1 MAKLNVNTASR
12 EELVD
17 VAGLKPALADSILK
31 YREESGKIADLDA
44 LRDVPRITSQVID
57 QLRDTVD
64 FATEAVKET
73 TEKAAEAA
81 ATMAKAGAESTRK
94 IGEKTLE
101 VGSALTRGGTEAT
114 QRVVSSFVSTENAA
128 AERSTAAASEL
139 SGLVVSLLKEQMQA
153 NVETL
158 QAMARVRNWS
168 DAIELQ
174 NEFFRGNV
182 ERMTQGA
189 SRYVET
195 MTRLLTSV
203 ASVGSEEAKKAA

>member
-1 MAKLNVNTASR
+1 
-12 EELVD
+12 
-17 VAGLKPALADSILK
+17 
-31 YREESGKIADLDA
+31 
-44 LRDVPRITSQVID
+44 VID

-64 FATEAVKET
+64 FGTEAVKET

-81 ATMAKAGAESTRK
+81 ATMVKVGAESTRK

-101 VGSALTRGGTEAT
+101 AGSALTRGGTEAA
-114 QRVVSSFVSTENAA
+114 QRVVGSFVSTEKAT
-128 AERSTAAASEL
+128 AERSTVAASQL
-139 SGLVVSLLKEQMQA
+139 SELVVSLLKEQMQA

-158 QAMARVRNWS
+158 QAMARVRNLS
-168 DAIELQ
+168 DAIGLQ
-174 NEFFRGNV
+174 NEYFRGNV

-203 ASVGSEEAKKAA
+203 AKVGSEAAKKAA